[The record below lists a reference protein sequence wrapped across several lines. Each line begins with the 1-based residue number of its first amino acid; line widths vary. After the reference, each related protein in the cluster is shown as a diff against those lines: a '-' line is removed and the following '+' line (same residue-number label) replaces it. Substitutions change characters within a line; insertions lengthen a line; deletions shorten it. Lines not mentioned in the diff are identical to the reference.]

1 VSPNNTRGWKSGV
14 GLVIFAAAYVAQAP
28 LADAAD
34 TKSAVPPG
42 AVPCQACHGGHGEGR
57 TAVNAPRIAGQTAH
71 YIEKQLR
78 DFASGTRE
86 NLVMG
91 GIAKSLSDADRAK
104 VAAYYASLSVPGVAG
119 GARPSAALAA
129 RGHELAVQG
138 AEARRV
144 QACNNC
150 HGPEGGG
157 AGLSAPYL
165 AGQMASYL
173 ASQLKSW
180 QQGTRRNDA
189 GNLMASVATRLDDTD
204 IAAVTAYY
212 AGLGAAAP

>member
-1 VSPNNTRGWKSGV
+1 VTYNNTHSWKGAVGV
-14 GLVIFAAAYVAQAP
+14 VILGAAYGIYAGE
-28 LADAAD
+28 AAN
-34 TKSAVPPG
+34 TKSAAPPG
-42 AVPCQACHGGHGEGR
+42 AVPCQACHGAHGEGM
-57 TAVNAPRIAGQTAH
+57 TTVNAPRIAGQSAH

-104 VAAYYASLSVPGVAG
+104 VAAYYASLPVPPVARSAG
-119 GARPSAALAA
+119 PSATVAA
-129 RGHELAVQG
+129 RGHEFAVQG
-138 AEARRV
+138 VEAKHV
-144 QACNNC
+144 QACDNC
-150 HGPEGGG
+150 HGPEGSGVAPSG
-157 AGLSAPYL
+157 PYL

-189 GNLMASVATRLDDTD
+189 GKLMALVAVRLDETD
-204 IAAVTAYY
+204 IEAVTAYY
-212 AGLGAAAP
+212 ASLDATKP